1 MREVGIAS
9 SHPEAYGTGRSWI
22 LNGPLNALSPSPE
35 GDGVVVAGREVL
47 KILRVG
53 ESKVTE
59 RLNLRS
65 GNRSNLNYASND
77 VVWVTNQR
85 IVTAATNGAIVLW
98 DLNRPSQR
106 LVEAVM
112 QGHSRAGGALGSSSS
127 SSSSFASSPSPTTST
142 SSPSPA
148 ILLSA
153 SLDGTVK
160 LWDLRDGKG
169 KSARLTMDGKSESV
183 RDVQFSPI
191 SLHSFAAAY
200 EDGSVQLWDLRKP
213 RTFFKKIAAHYKAAL
228 TLDWHGNGQMIATG
242 GKDRMIKVWDV
253 QESVGHAPKASRE
266 IQTAQSVVR
275 VRWRPGREDELASCA
290 LQSDFRIHVWDTMRP
305 FIPKYV
311 IDQHTAPTTC
321 FTWRGSNSLW
331 SCGRDKCFWISE
343 RDIPGQF
350 SRPLDWLNTTCA
362 AFNAQGDI
370 AFAIGEKSLAFERYV
385 HLIFNVPP
393 PPPPPSHVTLTFPS
407 SPSLPISLSL
417 SANRIGRACEK
428 NALAAMTVGQYREAQ
443 TWRIIQSLYG
453 EVDDLDEM
461 DQHATMDYR
470 RREEEGEEQEEGE
483 EEKRERRRREEEEE
497 ERREESPLEKEEKEE
512 REGFLHEVLTYY
524 AEQGNVQMC
533 TTLLL
538 LLEGQILQAPI
549 YAEEWITGYID
560 LLRQFRLWSV
570 ATAVTSACQIRRVRE
585 QTHVETTV
593 YTTCNHCFKPIA
605 NAGGG
610 YWMCERCR
618 KLLNPCSICHQTVKG
633 LYVWCQGCS
642 HGGHLEHMNH
652 WFNQAGQQEC
662 PTGCG
667 HKCTF

>member
-1 MREVGIAS
+1 MREVGAVS
-9 SHPEAYGTGRSWI
+9 SSSTDAYGTGRSWV
-22 LNGPLNALSPSPE
+22 LNGPLNALSPSPNGE
-35 GDGVVVAGREVL
+35 CVVVAGREVL

-53 ESKVTE
+53 ESKITE

-65 GNRSNLNYASND
+65 GSRSNLNYASND
-77 VVWVTNQR
+77 VVWVTDQR
-85 IVTAATNGAIVLW
+85 VVTAATNGAIVLW

-112 QGHSRAGGALGSSSS
+112 QGHSRAVSRLATLSCGI
-127 SSSSFASSPSPTTST
+127 P
-142 SSPSPA
+142 

-160 LWDLRDGKG
+160 LWDLRDGRG

-183 RDVQFSPI
+183 RDVQFSPS
-191 SLHSFAAAY
+191 SLHTFSAAY
-200 EDGSVQLWDLRKP
+200 EDGCVQLWDLRKP

-228 TLDWHGNGQMIATG
+228 TLDWHSNGQMIATG
-242 GKDRMIKVWDV
+242 GKDRLIKVWDV
-253 QESVGHAPKASRE
+253 HESVGHAPKASRE

-290 LQSDFRIHVWDTMRP
+290 LQSDLRIHVWDTMRP
-305 FIPKYV
+305 FIPKYT

-321 FTWRGSNSLW
+321 FIWRGPNSLW

-343 RDIPGQF
+343 RDFPGQF

-362 AFNAQGDI
+362 AFNAQGDV
-370 AFAIGEKSLAFERYV
+370 AFAIGEKKTLHPRATPVERFYGLQEQPQGIAQQVGVADMGLFDESIFRHLAYTYQ
-385 HLIFNVPP
+385 
-393 PPPPPSHVTLTFPS
+393 VTQG
-407 SPSLPISLSL
+407 
-417 SANRIGRACEK
+417 IGEACER
-428 NALAAMTVGQYREAQ
+428 NALAATKVGQYREAQ
-443 TWRIIQSLYG
+443 TWRIIQSLY
-453 EVDDLDEM
+453 D
-461 DQHATMDYR
+461 
-470 RREEEGEEQEEGE
+470 EEEEDENEE
-483 EEKRERRRREEEEE
+483 EEKDTEKEKGQGSIEEK
-497 ERREESPLEKEEKEE
+497 EKEEDMLEVEEREE

-538 LLEGQILQAPI
+538 LLEGRIIRAPT
-549 YAEEWITGYID
+549 YAEEWISGYID
-560 LLRQFRLWSV
+560 LLRRFRLWSV
-570 ATAVTSACQIRRVRE
+570 ATAVTSACQIRRIRE
-585 QTHVETTV
+585 QTHVETTI

-642 HGGHLEHMNH
+642 HGGHLEHMHH